1 MSRQDRTRI
10 THYLLGQ
17 LPPEEMDR
25 TEKDL
30 LADRDLFDLA
40 ETVEDDLV
48 DRYAREE
55 LSDAERR
62 RFERRLLTSSRI
74 RQRLEVARAL
84 AAHDRTRSIAASTAG
99 RGRRGARWIGGGGA
113 GAPTRLAWAATLVA
127 LVAGGWFAFQ
137 AADHRQRAQELESE
151 RAALAERLDEEV
163 ARAARAE
170 AAAEEVAKSR
180 QQAAELEESLA
191 AARDRIAELEE
202 TPTTPSP
209 GRRVRTGSGDYG
221 DAARTASLFLSLA
234 TRSDAGPA
242 ILRLDGA
249 ERAELQL
256 DLGGQRPSSP
266 LTATVLR
273 DGVMVWRETDVSVES
288 FGTESMAQITVPE
301 QLLREGRYRLELSA
315 GSGETLG
322 SYEISV
328 ER

>member
-1 MSRQDRTRI
+1 MSRKDTTRI
-10 THYLLGQ
+10 TRYLLGQ
-17 LPPEEMDR
+17 LPPEERDR
-25 TEKDL
+25 TEEGLLKD
-30 LADRDLFDLA
+30 RELFELA
-40 ETVEDDLV
+40 ESVEDDLV
-48 DRYAREE
+48 DRYARNE
-55 LSDAERR
+55 LADDERR
-62 RFERRLLTSSRI
+62 RFERHMLTSARI

-84 AAHDRTRSIAASTAG
+84 AAHERRRAANASKAG
-99 RGRRGARWIGGGGA
+99 RRTTGAAPRRA
-113 GAPTRLAWAATLVA
+113 GLALAWAATVAA

-137 AADHRQRAQELESE
+137 AVQHEDRIRELESE
-151 RAALAERLDEEV
+151 RTLLAERLDEELT
-163 ARAARAE
+163 RAARAE
-170 AAAEEVAKSR
+170 ATADEAAESR
-180 QQAAELEESLA
+180 QRAAELEESLA

-202 TPTTPSP
+202 TPTAPSP

-221 DAARTASLFLSLA
+221 DAARTATLFLSLA

-242 ILRLDGA
+242 TLHLEGA

-256 DLGGQRPSSP
+256 DLGGQRPSDP

-273 DGVMVWRETDVSVES
+273 DGVMVWRETNVSMES
-288 FGTESMAQITVPE
+288 FGTESMALITVPE